1 MNLIF
6 RILKVLIVEDEKI
19 IAKDIEATIRRL
31 GHDPVG
37 VVSTA
42 EDAVKKAGELKPGLI
57 LMDITLKGETDGIE
71 AAKVINDMFGIPIV
85 YLTAHQDEDTIER
98 SKSTNP
104 YGFITKPLDDRDIN
118 SAINAAIYRY
128 DVEMKLKEAEE
139 RYFRLAE
146 NAVDIIF
153 SQSIDDLSYNYVNKA
168 TTEITGYTP
177 EEFYMTPNLMEKIVH
192 PDWLD
197 DYRKNYRNIL
207 RKNDHANFE
216 YRVLPK
222 QGGECWLNQRS
233 VIVKDDEGKPVII
246 EAIVTDVTERK
257 IYQRTLEET
266 TEKLRAFS
274 NHLQKVRE
282 DERLL
287 ISREIHDQL
296 GQDLTVLKMELSLLK
311 KRAGKNAAEKS
322 EMKKWSDELG
332 KISNSIDGIINNVR
346 RIATDLRPDV
356 LDKLG
361 LVDAIEWHSSE
372 FEKRTRIKCETSLTE
387 DEFTLNPEKAI
398 SVFRVFQEAMTNIAR
413 HSGAVTANI
422 SLGIEN
428 GWLVLNIADN
438 GKGITP
444 EEIEK
449 NTSLGILGMKE
460 RIMLLGGLWSI
471 TGTEG
476 KGSVVEIKVPLDE
489 PSLN

>member
-6 RILKVLIVEDEKI
+6 RRLKVLIVEDEYI
-19 IAKDIEATIRRL
+19 IAKDIEATITRL

-37 VVSTA
+37 IVSTA
-42 EDAVKKAGELKPGLI
+42 EDAIKKAGELKPGLI

-71 AAKVINDMFGIPIV
+71 AAKVINDTFGIPIV

-104 YGFITKPLDDRDIN
+104 YGYITKPLDDRDIN
-118 SAINAAIYRY
+118 SAINSAVYRY
-128 DVEMKLKEAEE
+128 DVEMKLREAEE

-146 NAVDIIF
+146 NAVDLIF
-153 SQSIDDLSYNYVNKA
+153 SQQADDLSYIYVNKA
-168 TTEITGYTP
+168 SAGITGFTP
-177 EEFYMTPNLMEKIVH
+177 EEFYLTPNLMEKMLH
-192 PDWLD
+192 PDWID
-197 DYRKNYRNIL
+197 DYRKHYHSIL
-207 RKNDHANFE
+207 KNNDHTNFE
-216 YRVLPK
+216 YMILTK
-222 QGGECWLNQRS
+222 NGGECWLNQRS
-233 VIVKDDEGKPVII
+233 VVVRDDEGKPATI

-257 IYQRTLEET
+257 TYQKTLEET

-311 KRAGKNAAEKS
+311 KKSGKNAAEKS
-322 EMKKWSDELG
+322 ELKKWSDELG

-346 RIATDLRPDV
+346 RIATDLRPDI

-361 LVDAIEWHSSE
+361 LVDAIQWHTEE
-372 FEKRTRIKCETSLTE
+372 FEKRTGIKCVTALTE
-387 DEFTLNPEKAI
+387 EDFTLNIEKAI

-413 HSGAVTANI
+413 HSGASRANI
-422 SLGIEN
+422 TLEIEN
-428 GWLVLNIADN
+428 GRIVLKIADN
-438 GKGITP
+438 GRGITA

-460 RIMLLGGLWSI
+460 RIMLLGGLWRI
-471 TGTEG
+471 KGTKVNG
-476 KGSVVEIKVPLDE
+476 TVVEIKVPLDE
-489 PSLN
+489 AED